1 MDIVGKT
8 IVITGAG
15 RGLGQ
20 SMAVT
25 LAQQGAR
32 LALVDLT
39 PGHLQDTVR
48 QCRAYGAPLH
58 CYGADVANEA
68 QVIKLF
74 DDVVRDCARVDAL
87 INNAGMNAD
96 ALLVKRTDTGLQT
109 MPLADFCKV
118 LWVDLVGVFLCG
130 REAAAKMIGAGNG
143 GVIINISSIS
153 KAGNIGQSNYA
164 AAKAGVGAMTVTWA
178 QELARYGIRV
188 AAIAPGFS
196 ETPMVGSMKQQVQ
209 EKIRQRIPLQRFALP
224 DEIAH
229 AALFILQNDYF
240 TGRTLEI
247 DGGLRL

>member
-8 IVITGAG
+8 IVISGAG

-20 SMAVT
+20 SMAVM

-39 PGHLQDTVR
+39 PDRLQDTVR
-48 QCRAYGAPLH
+48 QCSAFAAPLH

-74 DDVVRDCARVDAL
+74 DDVMRDCARVDAL

-96 ALLVKRTDTGLQT
+96 ALLVKRTDTGLLK
-109 MPLADFCKV
+109 MPLADFCQV
-118 LWVDLVGVFLCG
+118 LRVDLVGVFLCG
-130 REAAAKMIGAGNG
+130 REAAAKMISAANG

-153 KAGNIGQSNYA
+153 RAGNIGQSNYA
-164 AAKAGVGAMTVTWA
+164 AAKAGVCAMTVTWA

-196 ETPMVGSMKQQVQ
+196 ETPMVGSMKPQVQ

-224 DEIAH
+224 EEIAH
-229 AALFILQNDYF
+229 AALFILQNEYVN
-240 TGRTLEI
+240 GRTLEI